1 MQPAKDKGLTLKFDL
16 DVVSRITADPDRF
29 RQVMVNLIG
38 NAVKYTPSGS
48 VRIATSASGGIFSVR
63 VSDTGM
69 GISSED
75 QKHLF
80 EKFFRV
86 KSEETSRI
94 QGTGL
99 GLWITHRIVV
109 EMGGSISVES
119 IKGKGTDFIV
129 SFPVKV

>member
-1 MQPAKDKGLTLKFDL
+1 
-16 DVVSRITADPDRF
+16 
-29 RQVMVNLIG
+29 
-38 NAVKYTPSGS
+38 
-48 VRIATSASGGIFSVR
+48 
-63 VSDTGM
+63 M

-86 KSEETSRI
+86 KSVETSRI

-99 GLWITHRIVV
+99 GLWITHRIVA